1 MSQAQCAQSP
11 WLTIPESAK
20 YARVGL
26 TEFRKLVRSGEIP
39 SYRRG
44 ERYTLLNTADIDAWI
59 RSFPSGAATMAT
71 AMKQS

>member
-1 MSQAQCAQSP
+1 MKDQSAISP
-11 WLTIPESAK
+11 WLTIAESAK

-26 TEFRKLVRSGEIP
+26 TEFRKVVKSGEIP

-44 ERYTLLNTADIDAWI
+44 ERYTLINTQDIDAWI

-71 AMKQS
+71 AAKQS